1 VHEKSIYTN
10 GFLRVTEMTVRQR
23 DFSTPIDPVKLD
35 RLAEVA
41 VKVGLRLR
49 EGQDLLLTAPAVA
62 LPLVR
67 KIAEHAY
74 KAGAGLV
81 TPLFSDEEVTLSRF
95 RFGHDDSFDR
105 AANWLYQGM
114 AKAFSANTARL
125 AVVGDNP
132 MLLSGEDPVKVARA
146 SKANSIAYQ
155 PALEKIVNFDT
166 NWNIIA
172 YPSPSW
178 AKQVF
183 PDDAED
189 VAVAKLADAIFA
201 ASRVDS
207 DGAVA
212 AWDKHNAVLRERT
225 EWLNGQRF
233 KALHYSGPGTDLT
246 IGLAD
251 GHEWVG
257 GASVAKNGIT
267 CNPNIPTE
275 EVFTT
280 PHCRRVYGHV
290 VSSKPLSYQG
300 TLIDNI
306 AVRFEEGRIVEA
318 KASRGEEVLNKVL
331 DTDEGARRLGEVALV
346 PHSSPISKSGLL
358 FFNTLFDENA
368 ASHIALGQC
377 YSKCF
382 VDGARLTPEQI
393 AAQGGNKSLIHID
406 WMIGSDKTDIDGIRA
421 DGSRLP
427 VFRKGEWA

>member
-1 VHEKSIYTN
+1 
-10 GFLRVTEMTVRQR
+10 MTAHQR
-23 DFSTPIDPVKLD
+23 NFPTTIDPVKLD

-41 VKVGLRLR
+41 VKVGLQLR
-49 EGQDLLLTAPAVA
+49 EGQDLLLTAPTVA

-74 KAGAGLV
+74 KAGAGVV
-81 TPLFSDEEVTLSRF
+81 TPILSDEAVTLARY

-105 AANWLYQGM
+105 AASWLYEGM
-114 AKAFSANTARL
+114 AKAFGNNTARL
-125 AVVGDNP
+125 AIVGDNP
-132 MLLSGEDPVKVARA
+132 MLLSGEDPAKVSRA
-146 SKANSIAYQ
+146 SKANSMAYQ
-155 PALEKIVNFDT
+155 PALEKIVNFET

-172 YPSPSW
+172 YPSAAW
-178 AKQVF
+178 ARLVF

-189 VAVAKLADAIFA
+189 VAVARLADAIFA
-201 ASRVDS
+201 ASRVDQ

-212 AWDKHNAVLRERT
+212 AWDRHNAVLRTRT
-225 EWLNGQRF
+225 DWLNGQRF
-233 KALHYSGPGTDLT
+233 SALHYTGPGMDLT

-251 GHEWVG
+251 GHEWEG
-257 GASVAKNGIT
+257 GASTAKNGIT
-267 CNPNIPTE
+267 CNANIPTE

-280 PHCRRVYGHV
+280 PHCRRVSGHV

-306 AVRFEEGRIVEA
+306 AVKFEDGRIVEA

-346 PHSSPISKSGLL
+346 PHSSPISQSGLL
-358 FFNTLFDENA
+358 FYNTLFDENA

-382 VDGARLTPEQI
+382 IDGTTLTPEQI
-393 AAQGGNKSLIHID
+393 ARQGGNKSLIHID
-406 WMIGSDKTDIDGIRA
+406 WMIGSDQTDIDGILV
-421 DGSRLP
+421 DGSRVP